1 MRSSVL
7 RCALLLCACVAPRR
21 AFLFRNAPPRAR
33 FRGLSAEVEETAAA
47 APASNASLLEYWFD
61 GGAVLACLGSP
72 VDREAFDAAL
82 GELGGAGRR
91 VDRVVE
97 VPVDMSDEADA
108 DRVRQLWND
117 GVLLV
122 QAREL
127 MDIIGRQKT
136 FQDLLVSYTRR
147 MQSHVRQREALD
159 QQLLRSSLNVTES
172 SIAGYRMDRSRGS
185 DATQKVLKGF
195 LEKFKEAFPYYLN
208 ACEACHNAENNT
220 FLGVLRASPEEQE
233 HHASRTELHLCA
245 SCGHVT
251 RFSRFNAVNRILE
264 AGRGRCGEY
273 SLVWYKLLV
282 DLGYEA
288 RWVVDYADHVWVEVR
303 IPGRGWVHCDP
314 CEASID
320 EPLLYE
326 SWGKTP
332 TYIFAFSPDRVTD
345 VTPSYTSDFD
355 AALQR
360 RDVSEQELER
370 LLKDATAFLQGGS
383 PQAFAV
389 PQARASKP

>member
-1 MRSSVL
+1 M
-7 RCALLLCACVAPRR
+7 
-21 AFLFRNAPPRAR
+21 
-33 FRGLSAEVEETAAA
+33 
-47 APASNASLLEYWFD
+47 
-61 GGAVLACLGSP
+61 
-72 VDREAFDAAL
+72 
-82 GELGGAGRR
+82 
-91 VDRVVE
+91 
-97 VPVDMSDEADA
+97 
-108 DRVRQLWND
+108 
-117 GVLLV
+117 
-122 QAREL
+122 
-127 MDIIGRQKT
+127 
-136 FQDLLVSYTRR
+136 
-147 MQSHVRQREALD
+147 
-159 QQLLRSSLNVTES
+159 
-172 SIAGYRMDRSRGS
+172 
-185 DATQKVLKGF
+185 
-195 LEKFKEAFPYYLN
+195 
-208 ACEACHNAENNT
+208 
-220 FLGVLRASPEEQE
+220 
-233 HHASRTELHLCA
+233 
-245 SCGHVT
+245 
-251 RFSRFNAVNRILE
+251 NRILE

-370 LLKDATAFLQGGS
+370 LLQDATAFLQGGS